1 MCDASF
7 QPNVLK
13 TTRKGVNVWNWA
25 RQRSSL
31 IVLAVLRS
39 PASITRSRA
48 AKWGRIPC
56 LRVVLRVNWSIK
68 ISDALIPL
76 KASPA
81 MCDQPLD
88 YTVHCALTNML
99 I

>member
-25 RQRSSL
+25 RQSSSL

-48 AKWGRIPC
+48 AKWGKVGQDPVSPGGAESELEYKN
-56 LRVVLRVNWSIK
+56 LRCPNSTQGFPSYV
-68 ISDALIPL
+68 
-76 KASPA
+76 
-81 MCDQPLD
+81 
-88 YTVHCALTNML
+88 
-99 I
+99 